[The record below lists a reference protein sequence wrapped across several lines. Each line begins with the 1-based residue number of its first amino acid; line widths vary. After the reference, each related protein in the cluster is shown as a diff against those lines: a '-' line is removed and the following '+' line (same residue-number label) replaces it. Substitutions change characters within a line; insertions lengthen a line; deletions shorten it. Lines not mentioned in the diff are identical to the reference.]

1 MQEACQ
7 RAREVDDGDNTA
19 HGTLPMLKKLF
30 GGRQS
35 KKTSGPLQPGEIAA
49 RERYEGHELL
59 ARPIRE
65 GNVWRVAGTVRQGEG
80 ESAEDHDFIR
90 ADTMADH
97 DEAVQMSLLK
107 ARQLVDERGRG
118 LSRRD

>member
-1 MQEACQ
+1 
-7 RAREVDDGDNTA
+7 
-19 HGTLPMLKKLF
+19 MLKKLF
-30 GGRQS
+30 GGRGS
-35 KKTSGPLQPGEIAA
+35 KRTSGPLQPGDTAA
-49 RERYEGHELL
+49 TERYEGYELL

-65 GNVWRVAGTVRQGEG
+65 GGVWRVAGTVRSGEG
-80 ESAEDHDFIR
+80 ESAEDQDFVR

-118 LSRRD
+118 HPPRG

>member
-1 MQEACQ
+1 
-7 RAREVDDGDNTA
+7 
-19 HGTLPMLKKLF
+19 MLKKIF
-30 GGRQS
+30 GGRRS
-35 KKTSGPLQPGEIAA
+35 NAASGPLQPGETAA
-49 RERYEGHELL
+49 QERYEGYELL

-65 GNVWRVAGTVRQGEG
+65 GNVWRVAGTVRSGEG
-80 ESAEDHDFIR
+80 ESAEDQDFVR

-118 LSRRD
+118 VPHRG

>member
-1 MQEACQ
+1 
-7 RAREVDDGDNTA
+7 
-19 HGTLPMLKKLF
+19 MLKKLF
-30 GGRQS
+30 GGRRAANQS
-35 KKTSGPLQPGEIAA
+35 SGPLEPGETAA
-49 RERYEGHELL
+49 QERYEGYELL

-65 GNVWRVAGTVRQGEG
+65 GNVWRVAGTVRGG
-80 ESAEDHDFIR
+80 DGDSAESQDFVR

-118 LSRRD
+118 LFHRG